1 MFLDPSAALRQT
13 DAGKPPEPKEPEM
26 DDFTKAQKLLETY
39 WTLLSGM
46 AAWHILH
53 GVLKAYYVSYTWL
66 KAWLITE
73 ITVIYFTN

>member
-26 DDFTKAQKLLETY
+26 DDITKAQKLLETY

-46 AAWHILH
+46 AAWHSLH
-53 GVLKAYYVSYTWL
+53 GILRFVYLAYH
-66 KAWLITE
+66 TE
-73 ITVIYFTN
+73 MTVI

>member
-26 DDFTKAQKLLETY
+26 DDLTKAQKLLETY

-46 AAWHILH
+46 AAWHIMFRIH
-53 GVLKAYYVSYTWL
+53 GLYMAYH
-66 KAWLITE
+66 TE

>member
-13 DAGKPPEPKEPEM
+13 DAGKPPEPKEPEI
-26 DDFTKAQKLLETY
+26 DFTKAQKLLETY

-53 GVLKAYYVSYTWL
+53 GVLCFVYMA
-66 KAWLITE
+66 
-73 ITVIYFTN
+73 